1 MALKVWVVEAFEF
14 KDDTQIVPK
23 YNRKVK
29 LRADYD
35 PQGISLQILELDETN
50 QLLEFP
56 VDSSTECSKVGISSY
71 LFNVDSETIL
81 IKFSSRDDARQFTLA
96 IAKVKLGKDASV
108 FSVRTEDSSATQY
121 FQFYGYLSQQQ
132 NMLQDFVRTY
142 TYQRAI
148 LSNLDDFKDKV
159 VLDVGA
165 GSGILSFFAAQA
177 GAKRIYAVEASTMAQ
192 YAQKL
197 VECNNLTNSIKVI
210 PGKIEEIELPEKV
223 DVIISEPMGYMLY
236 NERMLESYLNA
247 KRWLAPGGKMYPS
260 RGDLHVAP
268 FTDDALF
275 MEQFS
280 KSNFWFQ
287 TCFHGVNL
295 SALQNHAVREYFR
308 QPIVDTFDVR
318 ICMSK
323 SVRHVVDFSE
333 ADETDLHTIDI
344 PLEFHILESGTCH
357 GLAFWFDV
365 AFAGSQQTIWLST
378 APTEPLTH
386 WYQVRCLLE
395 QPLLLKQGQV
405 LMGKVLLV
413 ANKRQSYDVTI
424 ELTVEGTSQTSKNT
438 LDLKNPYF
446 RYTGAPVQ
454 PPPGVSNVSP
464 SESYWS
470 QLDAQGVRNAV
481 NMVNGMSV
489 NGLGEVSMDTS
500 QTLINNNLMA
510 SNLIAL
516 VDAQHVPDPPSQHAS
531 SGAPGGQ
538 QQQNQGAQP
547 NIHPGC
553 IPSTGRGGRGVVAAS
568 PTSTHQAQ
576 LIGGA
581 ISPAMFTSPPA
592 PTHHHQQAQQQH
604 QQPLVMANYPVS
616 ANLMIGDYAKPGNG
630 VALSVFRQ

>member
-1 MALKVWVVEAFEF
+1 MEMALNIWEVEVFNMTEENQ
-14 KDDTQIVPK
+14 TVPK

-29 LRADYD
+29 LRTDYD
-35 PQGISLQILELDETN
+35 PQGISIKLLDLN
-50 QLLEFP
+50 DVQLLEFP
-56 VDSSTECSKVGISSY
+56 VDASTECCKVGTRSY
-71 LFNVDSETIL
+71 IFSIENESLLV
-81 IKFSSRDDARQFTLA
+81 KFTNKEDARNFTVS
-96 IAKVKLGKDASV
+96 IAKVKSGREASV

-148 LSNLDDFKDKV
+148 LSNLDDFRDKV

-177 GAKRIYAVEASTMAQ
+177 GAKRIYAVEASTMAHF
-192 YAQKL
+192 AQKL
-197 VECNNLTNSIKVI
+197 VESNNLSDSIKVI

-247 KRWLAPGGKMYPS
+247 KKWLVPGGKMYPS
-260 RGDLHVAP
+260 RGDLHIAP
-268 FTDDALF
+268 FTDDSLF
-275 MEQFS
+275 MEQYS
-280 KSNFWFQ
+280 KANFWFQ

-295 SALQNHAVREYFR
+295 SAIQNSAVKEYFR

-323 SVRHVVDFSE
+323 SIRHVVDFLE

-405 LMGKVLLV
+405 LTGRVLLI

-424 ELTVEGTSQTSKNT
+424 ELSVEGTHQTSKNT

-489 NGLGEVSMDTS
+489 NGLGEVSMDTT

-516 VDAQHVPDPPSQHAS
+516 VDPHMD
-531 SGAPGGQ
+531 Q
-538 QQQNQGAQP
+538 QPA
-547 NIHPGC
+547 IHPGC
-553 IPSTGRGGRGVVAAS
+553 IPSTGRGRVAVS
-568 PTSTHQAQ
+568 PTSTHTAQ

-581 ISPAMFTSPPA
+581 ISPSLFTSPG
-592 PTHHHQQAQQQH
+592 HQNMQATQQQH
-604 QQPLVMANYPVS
+604 QQQQQMPAAQQSLVMPNYPVS
-616 ANLMIGDYAKPGNG
+616 ANLMIGDYVKSGNG
-630 VALSVFRQ
+630 IAMPAIYRQ

>member
-1 MALKVWVVEAFEF
+1 MALKVWIVEVFSINDNNQTA
-14 KDDTQIVPK
+14 PK

-35 PQGISLQILELDETN
+35 PQGISIQILELDEAT

-56 VDSSTECSKVGISSY
+56 VDSETDCCKVGTASY
-71 LFNVDSETIL
+71 LFSIDNDTII
-81 IKFSSRDDARQFTLA
+81 IKFSNREEARYFTIA
-96 IAKVKLGKDASV
+96 IKKIKSGKDASI
-108 FSVRTEDSSATQY
+108 FSVRTEDSSAAQY

-148 LSNLDDFKDKV
+148 LCNLDDFKDKV

-177 GAKRIYAVEASTMAQ
+177 GAKRIYAVEASTMAH

-197 VECNNLTNSIKVI
+197 VEANSFNTCIKVI
-210 PGKIEEIELPEKV
+210 AGKIEEVELPEKV

-247 KRWLAPGGKMYPS
+247 KKWLVPGGKMYPS
-260 RGDLHVAP
+260 RGDLHIVP
-268 FTDDALF
+268 FTDDALY
-275 MEQFS
+275 MEQYS
-280 KSNFWFQ
+280 KANFWFQ

-295 SALQNHAVREYFR
+295 SALQNCAVKEYFR
-308 QPIVDTFDVR
+308 QPIVDTFDIR

-323 SVRHVVDFSE
+323 SIRHVVDFLE
-333 ADETDLHTIDI
+333 TDETDLHTIEI

-365 AFAGSQQTIWLST
+365 AFGGSQQTIWLST

-405 LMGKVLLV
+405 LTGRVLLL

-424 ELTVEGTSQTSKNT
+424 ELTVEGTMHTSQNT

-489 NGLGEVSMDTS
+489 NGLGEVSMDTT
-500 QTLINNNLMA
+500 QTLLNNNLMA
-510 SNLIAL
+510 ANNLIAL
-516 VDAQHVPDPPSQHAS
+516 VDSQHMA
-531 SGAPGGQ
+531 GEGTP
-538 QQQNQGAQP
+538 P

-553 IPSTGRGGRGVVAAS
+553 ISSTGRGRVAAS
-568 PTSTHQAQ
+568 PTSTHTAQ

-581 ISPAMFTSPPA
+581 ISPSLFTSPS
-592 PTHHHQQAQQQH
+592 HHQ

-616 ANLMIGDYAKPGNG
+616 ANLMIGDYVKPTIGT
-630 VALSVFRQ
+630 VSPAVYRQ

>member
-1 MALKVWVVEAFEF
+1 MARVWDVLVFLVKEENFS
-14 KDDTQIVPK
+14 IPK

-35 PQGISLQILELDETN
+35 PQGISIKLLEVDEATE
-50 QLLEFP
+50 LLEFP
-56 VDSSTECSKVGISSY
+56 VESSTECCKVGLKSY
-71 LFNVDSETIL
+71 LFSLDNESLL
-81 IKFSSRDDARQFTLA
+81 IKFNSKEEARDFTLVMT
-96 IAKVKLGKDASV
+96 KVKVGRDASV

-132 NMLQDFVRTY
+132 NMLQDFIRTC

-148 LSNLDDFKDKV
+148 LCNLDDFKDKV

-177 GAKRIYAVEASTMAQ
+177 GAKRIYAVEASTMAH

-197 VECNNLTNSIKVI
+197 VDANNFSSCIKVI
-210 PGKIEEIELPEKV
+210 PGKIEEVELPEKV

-247 KRWLAPGGKMYPS
+247 KRWLVPGGKMYPT
-260 RGDLHVAP
+260 RGDLHIAP
-268 FTDDALF
+268 FTDDSLY

-280 KSNFWFQ
+280 KANFWFQ

-295 SALQNHAVREYFR
+295 SAIQNCAVKEYFR

-323 SVRHVVDFSE
+323 SIRHVVDFLE
-333 ADETDLHTIDI
+333 ADETDLHSIYI

-365 AFAGSQQTIWLST
+365 AFIGSQQTIWLST

-405 LMGKVLLV
+405 LTGSVLLI

-424 ELTVEGTSQTSKNT
+424 ELTVEGTSLTSKNT

-446 RYTGAPVQ
+446 RYTGAPAQ
-454 PPPGVSNVSP
+454 PPPGVANVSP

-489 NGLGEVSMDTS
+489 NGLGEVSMDTT

-510 SNLIAL
+510 NNLIAL
-516 VDAQHVPDPPSQHAS
+516 VDPQHMTET
-531 SGAPGGQ
+531 
-538 QQQNQGAQP
+538 AQP

-553 IPSTGRGGRGVVAAS
+553 IPSTGRGRVAAS
-568 PTSTHQAQ
+568 PTSTHTAQ

-581 ISPAMFTSPPA
+581 ISPSLFTSP
-592 PTHHHQQAQQQH
+592 QQQ
-604 QQPLVMANYPVS
+604 QQPLVMANYPV
-616 ANLMIGDYAKPGNG
+616 AQNLMIGDYVKPGNG
-630 VALSVFRQ
+630 IVYRQ

>member
-1 MALKVWVVEAFEF
+1 MALKSWIVEVFVIN
-14 KDDTQIVPK
+14 DDHQAIPK
-23 YNRKVK
+23 YNKK
-29 LRADYD
+29 LKLTAEYD
-35 PQGISLQILELDETN
+35 PQGVNVKLFDDQMEIAEFSVCTN
-50 QLLEFP
+50 
-56 VDSSTECSKVGISSY
+56 TECCRFGSSSY
-71 LFNVDSETIL
+71 LFSFDNESL
-81 IKFSSRDDARQFTLA
+81 LFKFRNPEDARNFT
-96 IAKVKLGKDASV
+96 IAMTKAKSGKGASV

-148 LSNLDDFKDKV
+148 LCNLNDFKDKV

-177 GAKRIYAVEASTMAQ
+177 GAKRIYAVEASTMAHF
-192 YAQKL
+192 AQKL
-197 VECNNLTNSIKVI
+197 VEANNLKDLIKVI
-210 PGKIEEIELPEKV
+210 PGKIEEVELPEKV

-236 NERMLESYLNA
+236 NERMLETYLHA
-247 KRWLAPGGKMYPS
+247 KKWLVPNGKMYPS
-260 RGDLHVAP
+260 RGDLHIAP
-268 FTDDALF
+268 FTDDSLY
-275 MEQFS
+275 MEQYS
-280 KSNFWFQ
+280 KANFWFQ

-295 SALQNHAVREYFR
+295 SAIQNSAVKEYFR
-308 QPIVDTFDVR
+308 QPVVDTFDIR

-323 SVRHVVDFSE
+323 SIRHIVDFLE

-378 APTEPLTH
+378 GPTEPLTH

-405 LMGKVLLV
+405 LTGRVLLV

-424 ELTVEGTSQTSKNT
+424 ELTVEGTTQCSTNT

-464 SESYWS
+464 SENYWS
-470 QLDAQGVRNAV
+470 QLDAQGVRNEYFTAV

-489 NGLGEVSMDTS
+489 NGLGEVSMDTT
-500 QTLINNNLMA
+500 QTVLNNNLMA
-510 SNLIAL
+510 NNLIAL
-516 VDAQHVPDPPSQHAS
+516 D
-531 SGAPGGQ
+531 GAP
-538 QQQNQGAQP
+538 P

-553 IPSTGRGGRGVVAAS
+553 ISSTGRGRVAAS
-568 PTSTHQAQ
+568 PTSTHTAQ

-581 ISPAMFTSPPA
+581 ISPSLFTSPNG
-592 PTHHHQQAQQQH
+592 Q

-616 ANLMIGDYAKPGNG
+616 ANLMIGDYVTPGNG
-630 VALSVFRQ
+630 VAMPSYRQ

>member
-1 MALKVWVVEAFEF
+1 MALKVWIVDVYSLNEEN
-14 KDDTQIVPK
+14 KTVPK
-23 YNRKVK
+23 YNRRVK

-35 PQGISLQILELDETN
+35 PQGISLKILELDESD
-50 QLLEFP
+50 QLVEFP
-56 VDSSTECSKVGISSY
+56 VDSSTECCKVGSQSY
-71 LFNVDSETIL
+71 LFNIDNDNIL
-81 IKFSSRDDARQFTLA
+81 IKFNSKDEARQFTVA
-96 IAKVKLGKDASV
+96 ITKVKSGRDASV

-148 LSNLDDFKDKV
+148 LCNLDDFKDKV

-177 GAKRIYAVEASTMAQ
+177 GAQRIYAVEASTMAH

-197 VECNNLTNSIKVI
+197 VEANNLTSNIKVI
-210 PGKIEEIELPEKV
+210 PGKVEEVELPEKV

-247 KRWLAPGGKMYPS
+247 KRWLRPGGKMYPS
-260 RGDLHVAP
+260 RGDLHIAP
-268 FTDDALF
+268 FTDDALY
-275 MEQFS
+275 MEQYS
-280 KSNFWFQ
+280 KANFWFQ

-295 SALQNHAVREYFR
+295 AALQNCAVKEYFR

-323 SVRHVVDFSE
+323 SIRHVIDFLDAE
-333 ADETDLHTIDI
+333 ETDLHTIDI

-405 LMGKVLLV
+405 LTGRVLLI

-424 ELTVEGTSQTSKNT
+424 ELTVEGTTQTSKNT

-454 PPPGVSNVSP
+454 PPPGK
-464 SESYWS
+464 Y
-470 QLDAQGVRNAV
+470 
-481 NMVNGMSV
+481 
-489 NGLGEVSMDTS
+489 
-500 QTLINNNLMA
+500 
-510 SNLIAL
+510 
-516 VDAQHVPDPPSQHAS
+516 
-531 SGAPGGQ
+531 
-538 QQQNQGAQP
+538 
-547 NIHPGC
+547 
-553 IPSTGRGGRGVVAAS
+553 
-568 PTSTHQAQ
+568 
-576 LIGGA
+576 
-581 ISPAMFTSPPA
+581 
-592 PTHHHQQAQQQH
+592 
-604 QQPLVMANYPVS
+604 
-616 ANLMIGDYAKPGNG
+616 
-630 VALSVFRQ
+630 